1 MNQDDSSQV
10 NPRKLFVGN
19 ITFNV
24 TEQQLTDLFAEYG
37 ELVEVKMIFD
47 RATGRPKGIAFVE
60 YASEEDAQKAM
71 EATNGMDF
79 EGRNLMVNVARPFQ
93 PRERTGGTG
102 GGYNDRRSSGGNDR
116 RSGGG
121 GYNDRRGR

>member
-1 MNQDDSSQV
+1 MNQNDSSQV

-19 ITFNV
+19 ITFSV
-24 TEQQLTDLFAEYG
+24 SEQQLTDLFAQYG

-60 YASEEDAQKAM
+60 FASEEDAKKAI

-79 EGRNLMVNVARPFQ
+79 EGRSLMVNVARPFQ
-93 PRERTGGTG
+93 PRDRS
-102 GGYNDRRSSGGNDR
+102 NDR
-116 RSGGG
+116 GG
-121 GYNDRRGR
+121 GYNDRRGGYDRRGR